1 MKIIQSLNKY
11 LTKKSLTSESREN
24 LVGLRLFHIGIIL
37 LAAAPSISFLL
48 LTISSVI
55 GTIKRKD
62 NFFNDN
68 YNSPFLIAAILMT
81 INCVLI
87 TIRADII
94 DNQDPTLAWIGILN
108 WIPFFW
114 CFWSFQIYLK
124 NGILRIQ
131 AAKCF
136 LIGSIPVLFSG
147 FTQYFL
153 GW

>member
-1 MKIIQSLNKY
+1 MNT
-11 LTKKSLTSESREN
+11 TKKLKGKLN
-24 LVGLRLFHIGIIL
+24 LISSNSKSKDNLIGLRFFHIGILL
-37 LAAAPSISFLL
+37 LAAAPLISFFL

-114 CFWSFQIYLK
+114 CFWSFQIYL
-124 NGILRIQ
+124 NSGMLRIK
-131 AAKCF
+131 AAK
-136 LIGSIPVLFSG
+136 
-147 FTQYFL
+147 
-153 GW
+153 